1 MKEALKADLRDRIAE
16 MKKLKEPMHL
26 ASFQYEQ
33 GVVLTG
39 DEAKLFLELL
49 ETLPSPGEG
58 VVERLRQTRR
68 NLSDVGSKQYV
79 DFLISVDELLR
90 HLPKKG

>member
-58 VVERLRQTRR
+58 VGEKAAKKIGAALRGGMEER
-68 NLSDVGSKQYV
+68 
-79 DFLISVDELLR
+79 
-90 HLPKKG
+90 P